1 VGSRVFLAT
10 KNLRTTRPNKK
21 LSKKYSGPF
30 EILERIRKLVY
41 RLKLPP
47 KMKLLHPVFHV
58 LLLEPYIGRLVE
70 DPPAADI
77 DFKGEETYEPKVIL
91 DSRIKKGITEYLV
104 K

>member
-1 VGSRVFLAT
+1 VFLAT
-10 KNLRTTRPNKK
+10 KNLRTTPPNKK
-21 LSKKYSGPF
+21 LSKKYSGLF

-47 KMKLLHPVFHV
+47 KMKLLYLVFYI
-58 LLLEPYIGRLVE
+58 LLLEPYTGRLAE
-70 DPPAADI
+70 DLSTADI
-77 DFKGEETYEPKVIL
+77 DFKGEEIYKPKAIL

>member
-1 VGSRVFLAT
+1 VFLAT

-21 LSKKYSGPF
+21 LSKKYSRLF

-47 KMKLLHPVFHV
+47 KMKLLYPVFYI
-58 LLLEPYIGRLVE
+58 LLLEPYTGRLVE
-70 DPPAADI
+70 DLSTADI
-77 DFKGEETYEPKVIL
+77 DFKGEEIYKPKVIL

>member
-1 VGSRVFLAT
+1 VFLAT

-21 LSKKYSGPF
+21 LSKKYSGSF

-41 RLKLPP
+41 YLKLSP
-47 KMKLLHPVFHV
+47 KMKLLYSVFYI

-70 DPPAADI
+70 DPPAVDI
-77 DFKGEETYEPKVIL
+77 DFKGKEFYKSKAIL
-91 DSRIKKGITEYLV
+91 DSRIKKGITKYLV

>member
-1 VGSRVFLAT
+1 VFLAT

-47 KMKLLHPVFHV
+47 KIKLLHPVFYI
-58 LLLEPYIGRLVE
+58 LLLEPYTGRLVE
-70 DPPAADI
+70 DLPTADI
-77 DFKGEETYEPKVIL
+77 DFEGEEIYKPKVIL